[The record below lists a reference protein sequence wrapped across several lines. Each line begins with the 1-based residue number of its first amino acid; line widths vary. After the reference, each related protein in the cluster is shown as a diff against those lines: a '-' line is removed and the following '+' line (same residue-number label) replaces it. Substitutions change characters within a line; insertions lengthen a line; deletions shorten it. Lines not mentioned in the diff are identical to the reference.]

1 MEPAGEC
8 PKSPENVIP
17 EVPSCDKDNSSA
29 VQTGET
35 RQSLEDGVGGNRAL
49 SDDGDGHVVTDKT
62 VQRQEEAFRL
72 PSVPD
77 SSIQF
82 QADWKSLRRNR
93 TVLSDYFKV
102 ESLHKAM
109 ILFFP
114 AMWKNNMVLV
124 LGIIAVYSH
133 CLALIPSFCCFSP
146 LLILLPYFLISFD
159 SFLMFSYC

>member
-8 PKSPENVIP
+8 PKNPENVIP
-17 EVPSCDKDNSSA
+17 EAPSHDKDSSSV
-29 VQTGET
+29 VQTEET
-35 RQSLEDGVGGNRAL
+35 RQSLEDGVGGNRAP

-62 VQRQEEAFRL
+62 EQRQEAFRL

-124 LGIIAVYSH
+124 LGIIAVYGH
-133 CLALIPSFCCFSP
+133 CPALIPSFCCFSP

>member
-1 MEPAGEC
+1 MEAAGEC

-17 EVPSCDKDNSSA
+17 EVPSHDKDSSCA

-35 RQSLEDGVGGNRAL
+35 QQSLEDGVVGNRAPP
-49 SDDGDGHVVTDKT
+49 DDGDRHSVTDKT
-62 VQRQEEAFRL
+62 EQRQEEAIRL

-102 ESLHKAM
+102 ESLSM
-109 ILFFP
+109 
-114 AMWKNNMVLV
+114 
-124 LGIIAVYSH
+124 AVIPS
-133 CLALIPSFCCFSP
+133 LALV
-146 LLILLPYFLISFD
+146 
-159 SFLMFSYC
+159 

>member
-17 EVPSCDKDNSSA
+17 EVPSHDKDNSSA

-35 RQSLEDGVGGNRAL
+35 RQSLEDGVGGNRAP
-49 SDDGDGHVVTDKT
+49 SDDGDGHVVTDKNQ
-62 VQRQEEAFRL
+62 QRQEEAFRL

-102 ESLHKAM
+102 ESLHMAI
-109 ILFFP
+109 ILFFAP
-114 AMWKNNMVLV
+114 FLQYGNTH
-124 LGIIAVYSH
+124 LGIILLLSIVIVTSLDFFLL
-133 CLALIPSFCCFSP
+133 CCLIPFSF
-146 LLILLPYFLISFD
+146 SFPT
-159 SFLMFSYC
+159 F